1 MKKEVYPSILQGSIK
16 APGSKSIAQRFV
28 AAALLAKGESE
39 IKDYPESADCVAA
52 LNVAQTLGA
61 IVLKNS
67 SDVRIKGGFPN
78 NDDNDIRVPKNQIWC
93 GESGLA
99 SRMFTPIAALS
110 QESIEINGEGSL
122 LTRPFTEFDHV
133 LPILGALCKTNNGRL
148 PVTVSGPL
156 VGGKATLDGSVS
168 SQFLT
173 GLLLALPLA
182 KLDSE
187 LIVKS
192 LTSIPYVQM
201 TMEVAALA
209 GVEIKT
215 DDYERFIIKGQQQY
229 RPIKAA
235 VPGDWS
241 GAAFLIVA
249 AAIAA
254 EEGLEIT
261 NLSATITQAD
271 ARIIEVLR
279 SSGVEHVVYSD
290 RVVVKQSDINA
301 FEFDATNCPDLV
313 PPLVAL
319 AAYGNGV
326 TTIKGARRLL
336 HKESNR
342 AKALQEEFTKAN
354 IRVVVREDEIMVYPS
369 YVRPATLNSHND
381 HRIAMAAA
389 ILGLGGDKITIQG
402 AESVNKSFPTF
413 FEDIASLGGKV
424 YSK

>member
-1 MKKEVYPSILQGSIK
+1 MKKEVYPSILKGSIK

-28 AAALLAKGESE
+28 AASLLANGESE
-39 IKDYPESADCVAA
+39 IKDYPESADCIAA

-61 IVLKNS
+61 IVIKTG
-67 SDVRIKGGFPN
+67 SDIRIKGGFPN
-78 NDDNDIRVPKNQIWC
+78 NDDSGIRVPKNQIQC

-99 SRMFTPIAALS
+99 SRMFTPIAALYN
-110 QESIEINGEGSL
+110 ESIEVRGEGSL

-133 LPILGALCKTNNGRL
+133 LPALGASCTTTNGRL
-148 PVTVSGPL
+148 PMTVSGPL
-156 VGGKATLDGSVS
+156 LGGSATLDGSVS

-182 KLDSE
+182 QSDSE

-201 TMEVAALA
+201 TMEVAAMA

-215 DDYERFIIKGQQQY
+215 DDYERFVIKGRQQY
-229 RPIKAA
+229 HPLKTV

-254 EEGLEIT
+254 EEGMEIT
-261 NLSATITQAD
+261 NLSSALTQAD

-290 RVVVKQSDINA
+290 RVVVKQSEINA
-301 FEFDATNCPDLV
+301 FDFDATNCPDLV

-326 TTIKGARRLL
+326 TTIKGAKRLL

-402 AESVNKSFPTF
+402 AESVNKSFPSF
-413 FEDIASLGGKV
+413 FDTLASLGGKV

>member
-39 IKDYPESADCVAA
+39 IKDYPESTDCVAA

>member
-28 AAALLAKGESE
+28 AASLLANGESE
-39 IKDYPESADCVAA
+39 IKDYPESADCIAA

-61 IVLKNS
+61 VVLKTGL
-67 SDVRIKGGFPN
+67 DVRIKGGFPN
-78 NDDNDIRVPKNQIWC
+78 NDDSGIRVPKNQIQC

-99 SRMFTPIAALS
+99 SRMFTPIAALYN
-110 QESIEINGEGSL
+110 ESIEVKGEGSL

-133 LPILGALCKTNNGRL
+133 LPALGASCVTSNGRL

-156 VGGKATLDGSVS
+156 LGGSATLDGSVS

-182 KLDSE
+182 QSDSE

-201 TMEVAALA
+201 TMEVAAMA

-215 DDYERFIIKGQQQY
+215 SDFERFVIKGRQQY
-229 RPIKAA
+229 RPLKTT

-254 EEGLEIT
+254 EEGMEIT
-261 NLSATITQAD
+261 NLSTALTQAD
-271 ARIIEVLR
+271 ARIVEVLR
-279 SSGVEHVVYSD
+279 SSGVDHVMYSD
-290 RVVVKQSDINA
+290 RLVVKQSEINA
-301 FEFDATNCPDLV
+301 FDFDATNCPDLV

-326 TTIKGARRLL
+326 TTIKGAKRLL

-342 AKALQEEFTKAN
+342 AKALQEEFAKAN
-354 IRVVVREDEIMVYPS
+354 IRVLVREDEIMVYPS

-402 AESVNKSFPTF
+402 AESVNKSFPSF
-413 FEDIASLGGKV
+413 FDALISLGGKV

>member
-1 MKKEVYPSILQGSIK
+1 MKKEVYPSILKGSIK

-28 AAALLAKGESE
+28 AASLLANGESE
-39 IKDYPESADCVAA
+39 IKDYPESADCIAA
-52 LNVAQTLGA
+52 LNVVQTLGA
-61 IVLKNS
+61 VVLKTG

-78 NDDNDIRVPKNQIWC
+78 NDDSGIRVPKNQIQC

-99 SRMFTPIAALS
+99 SRMFTPIAALYN
-110 QESIEINGEGSL
+110 ESIEVKGEGSL

-133 LPILGALCKTNNGRL
+133 LPALGASCATSNGRL

-156 VGGKATLDGSVS
+156 LGGSATLDGSVS

-182 KLDSE
+182 QSDSE

-201 TMEVAALA
+201 TMEVAAMA

-215 DDYERFIIKGQQQY
+215 SDFERFVIKGRQQY
-229 RPIKAA
+229 RPLKTT

-254 EEGLEIT
+254 EEGMEIT
-261 NLSATITQAD
+261 NLSTALTQAD

-279 SSGVEHVVYSD
+279 SSGVDHVMYSD
-290 RVVVKQSDINA
+290 RVVVKQSEINA
-301 FEFDATNCPDLV
+301 FDFDATNCPDLV

-326 TTIKGARRLL
+326 TTIKGAKRLL
-336 HKESNR
+336 NKESNR
-342 AKALQEEFTKAN
+342 AKALQEEFAKAN

-369 YVRPATLNSHND
+369 YIRPATLNSHND

-402 AESVNKSFPTF
+402 AESVNKSFPSF
-413 FEDIASLGGKV
+413 FDALISLGGKV

>member
-1 MKKEVYPSILQGSIK
+1 MKKEVYPSILKGSIK

-28 AAALLAKGESE
+28 AASLLANGESE
-39 IKDYPESADCVAA
+39 IKDYPESADCIAA

-61 IVLKNS
+61 IVLKTGA
-67 SDVRIKGGFPN
+67 DVRIKGGFPN
-78 NDDNDIRVPKNQIWC
+78 NDDSGIRVPKNQIQC

-99 SRMFTPIAALS
+99 SRMFTPIAALYN
-110 QESIEINGEGSL
+110 EPIEVKGEGSL
-122 LTRPFTEFDHV
+122 LSRPFTEFDHV
-133 LPILGALCKTNNGRL
+133 LPALGASCATNNGRL

-156 VGGKATLDGSVS
+156 LGGSATLDGSVS

-182 KLDSE
+182 DSDSE

-201 TMEVAALA
+201 TMEVAAMA
-209 GVEIKT
+209 GVEIRT
-215 DDYERFIIKGQQQY
+215 NDFERFVIKGRQQY
-229 RPIKAA
+229 RPVKTA

-254 EEGLEIT
+254 EEGMEIT
-261 NLSATITQAD
+261 NLSTSLTQAD

-279 SSGVEHVVYSD
+279 SSGVEHVMYSD
-290 RVVVKQSDINA
+290 RVVVKQSEINA
-301 FEFDATNCPDLV
+301 FDFDATNCPDLV

-319 AAYGNGV
+319 AAFGNGV
-326 TTIKGARRLL
+326 TTIKGAKRLL

-402 AESVNKSFPTF
+402 AESVNKSFPVF
-413 FEDIASLGGKV
+413 FDALTSLGGKV

>member
-1 MKKEVYPSILQGSIK
+1 MKKEVYPSILKGSIK

-28 AAALLAKGESE
+28 AASLLANGESE
-39 IKDYPESADCVAA
+39 IKDYPESADCIAA

-61 IVLKNS
+61 VVLKTG

-78 NDDNDIRVPKNQIWC
+78 NDDSGIRVPKNQIQC

-99 SRMFTPIAALS
+99 SRMFTPIAALYN
-110 QESIEINGEGSL
+110 ESIEVKGEGSL

-133 LPILGALCKTNNGRL
+133 LPALGASCATNNGRL

-156 VGGKATLDGSVS
+156 LGGSATLDGSVS

-182 KLDSE
+182 QSDSE

-201 TMEVAALA
+201 TMEVAAMA

-215 DDYERFIIKGQQQY
+215 SDFERFTIKGRQQY
-229 RPIKAA
+229 RPLKTT

-254 EEGLEIT
+254 EEGMEIT
-261 NLSATITQAD
+261 NLSTALTQAD

-279 SSGVEHVVYSD
+279 SSGVDHVMYSD
-290 RVVVKQSDINA
+290 RVVVKQSEINA
-301 FEFDATNCPDLV
+301 FDFDATNCPDLV

-326 TTIKGARRLL
+326 TTIKGAKRLL

-342 AKALQEEFTKAN
+342 AKALQEEFAKAN

-369 YVRPATLNSHND
+369 YIRPATLNSHND

-402 AESVNKSFPTF
+402 AESVNKSFPSF
-413 FEDIASLGGKV
+413 FDALISLGGKV

>member
-1 MKKEVYPSILQGSIK
+1 MKKEVYPSILKGSIK

-28 AAALLAKGESE
+28 AASLLANGESE
-39 IKDYPESADCVAA
+39 IKDYPESADCIAA

-61 IVLKNS
+61 VVLKTG

-78 NDDNDIRVPKNQIWC
+78 NDDSGIRVPKNQIQC

-99 SRMFTPIAALS
+99 SRMFTPIAALYN
-110 QESIEINGEGSL
+110 ESIEVKGEGSL

-133 LPILGALCKTNNGRL
+133 LPALGASCATSNGRL

-156 VGGKATLDGSVS
+156 LGGSATLDGSVS

-182 KLDSE
+182 QSDSE

-201 TMEVAALA
+201 TMEVAAMA

-215 DDYERFIIKGQQQY
+215 SDFERFVIKGRQQY
-229 RPIKAA
+229 SPLKTT

-254 EEGLEIT
+254 EEGMEIT
-261 NLSATITQAD
+261 NLSTALTQAD

-279 SSGVEHVVYSD
+279 SSGVDHVMYSD
-290 RVVVKQSDINA
+290 RVVVKQSEINA
-301 FEFDATNCPDLV
+301 FDFDATNCPDLV

-326 TTIKGARRLL
+326 TTIKGAKRLL

-342 AKALQEEFTKAN
+342 AKALQEEFAKAN

-369 YVRPATLNSHND
+369 YIRPATLNSHND

-389 ILGLGGDKITIQG
+389 ILGLGGDKITVQG
-402 AESVNKSFPTF
+402 AESVNKSFPSF
-413 FEDIASLGGKV
+413 FDALISLGGKV

>member
-1 MKKEVYPSILQGSIK
+1 MKKEVYPSILKGSIK

-28 AAALLAKGESE
+28 AASLLANGESE
-39 IKDYPESADCVAA
+39 IKDYPESADCIAA

-61 IVLKNS
+61 IVIKTG
-67 SDVRIKGGFPN
+67 SDIRIKGGFPN
-78 NDDNDIRVPKNQIWC
+78 NDDSGIRVPKNQIQC

-99 SRMFTPIAALS
+99 SRMFTPIAALYN
-110 QESIEINGEGSL
+110 ESIEVRGEGSL

-133 LPILGALCKTNNGRL
+133 LPALGASCTTSNGRL
-148 PVTVSGPL
+148 PMTVSGPL
-156 VGGKATLDGSVS
+156 LGGSATLDGSVS

-182 KLDSE
+182 QSDSE

-201 TMEVAALA
+201 TMEVAAMA

-215 DDYERFIIKGQQQY
+215 DDYERFVIKGRQQY
-229 RPIKAA
+229 HPLKTV

-254 EEGLEIT
+254 EEGMEIT
-261 NLSATITQAD
+261 NLSNALTQAD

-290 RVVVKQSDINA
+290 RVMVKQSEINA
-301 FEFDATNCPDLV
+301 FDFDATNCPDLV

-326 TTIKGARRLL
+326 TTIKGAKRLL

-402 AESVNKSFPTF
+402 AESVNKSFPSF
-413 FEDIASLGGKV
+413 FDTLASLGGKV